1 MVELVDA
8 PSASTAPITGL
19 QRNLYES
26 VHNNGWR
33 AHTLRSWP
41 VDLFTNVKKK
51 RLHERGTTIFANS
64 LPAMEAKA
72 AITSS
77 VAEKPS
83 ELQSETRATD
93 VAFDL
98 LGFTLTIDGNTVT
111 LSHEAIRAMSHVI
124 SNLESETVEKLRREM
139 AAERGPY

>member
-72 AITSS
+72 AITSRLRKNPRNCRAKHARQTS
-77 VAEKPS
+77 PS
-83 ELQSETRATD
+83 TCWGSR
-93 VAFDL
+93 
-98 LGFTLTIDGNTVT
+98 
-111 LSHEAIRAMSHVI
+111 
-124 SNLESETVEKLRREM
+124 
-139 AAERGPY
+139 